1 MGASITRAMRAFAR
15 WVSARAY
22 RLILLTI
29 GFVRLLAPVS
39 AALLVLDALHR
50 GPRMVAISMAA
61 SLLGVVL
68 LGLMIGFGTV
78 EMLSV
83 TAPVLIGGA
92 ASGALLAWSR
102 SLSLAFQGTVA
113 GFIVVT
119 LVIFLIAPEA
129 GRIGEIIQNEWLTLL
144 RTGGAEEQ
152 LLALFAD
159 IDPGEFVRLLLIAL
173 LVFLLT
179 GLMLGLWWYSLITEG
194 VNFGSEFRALKLG
207 RVAGIALMALV
218 IAGQLLDASLIRN
231 LASLAVLGFLFQGLA
246 VMHARSHSDKWPGAA
261 VGLVYFVL
269 VIPWTTGIAMM
280 GLSAVGLLDNVF
292 PLRAR
297 AKPPE

>member
-1 MGASITRAMRAFAR
+1 MRSFAR
-15 WVSARAY
+15 WVSGRPY

-39 AALLVLDALHR
+39 AALLVLDALRH
-50 GPRMVAISMAA
+50 GPRSVAISMAA

-83 TAPVLIGGA
+83 TAPVLVGGA

-113 GFIVVT
+113 GFIVAT
-119 LVIFLIAPEA
+119 LVIFLVAPEA

-144 RTGGAEEQ
+144 QAGGAEEQ

-159 IDPGEFVRLLLIAL
+159 IDSGEFVRLLLIAL
-173 LVFLLT
+173 LVFLLA
-179 GLMLGLWWYSLITEG
+179 GLMLGLWWYSLIEEG
-194 VNFGSEFRALKLG
+194 VHFGSEFRGLKLG

-218 IAGQLLDASLIRN
+218 IAGQLLDVLLIRN

-269 VIPWTTGIAMM
+269 VIPWTTGVAMM
-280 GLSAVGLLDNVF
+280 ALSAVGLLDNVF